1 VNLIYKLGAQVKPED
16 GTLQ

>member
-1 VNLIYKLGAQVKPED
+1 LIYKLGAQVKPED